1 MTEIYAKLFGKN
13 FENFKF
19 LYTFTTKIVDI
30 RWMAP
35 VMAIIVVFGAV

>member
-19 LYTFTTKIVDI
+19 LYIFKQKTVDI
-30 RWMAP
+30 RWDIYHMLLP
-35 VMAIIVVFGAV
+35 MYH